1 MKLKPLIACGALLCA
16 STANANLISFFETEF
31 NTDYASAGVGGLRGT
46 GFGDISLV
54 GVSGTVTRAYLYW
67 HGPTSSDDPAFNAN
81 LTFNGAAVTGTNIG
95 FSDDNFWP
103 PNTNSQAY
111 RADVTSL
118 VTGSGTYS
126 LAGLQANHSNGA
138 SLVVFYDDGDD
149 SNNFDVV
156 TFDGND
162 ANFDNPFDP
171 VGWDVTLAGINYTS
185 GTALLSMT
193 VSDGQN
199 FGLGD
204 DGIFFLNGI
213 ALNTGDVFEG
223 QSVPQTAGTSVP
235 NGGLWDIV
243 TFDITSFLTPG
254 LNTLN
259 LTHRGVN
266 DALSAIHFAVL
277 LPVGSAPEQP
287 GDPPVVGVPEPG
299 TLGLMLAGALG
310 FGLSRRKKAACA

>member
-1 MKLKPLIACGALLCA
+1 MKLKLLIACGALLCA
-16 STANANLISFFETEF
+16 SSANANLISFFETEF
-31 NTDYASAGVGGLRGT
+31 NTDFASAGVAGLRGN

-54 GVSGTVTRAYLYW
+54 GVSGTITRAYLYW
-67 HGPTSSDDPAFNAN
+67 HGPTNSNDPAFNAN
-81 LTFNGAAVTGTNIG
+81 LTFNGVAVTGANIG
-95 FSDDNFWP
+95 FSDDNFW
-103 PNTNSQAY
+103 TQQNSQAY

-126 LAGLQANHSNGA
+126 LTGLQANHTNGA
-138 SLVVFYDDGDD
+138 SLVVFYDDGDS

-171 VGWDVTLAGINYTS
+171 LGWDVTLSGINYTS

-193 VSDGQN
+193 VSDGQD

-204 DGIFFLNGI
+204 DGIFFLNGV
-213 ALNTGDVFEG
+213 ALNTGDIFEG
-223 QSVPQTAGTSVP
+223 QSVPQTPGSSVT
-235 NGGLWDIV
+235 NGGLWDIF
-243 TFDITSFLTPG
+243 TIDITSFLTPG

-259 LTHRGVN
+259 LTHVGIN

-277 LPVGSAPEQP
+277 LPVGSAPQQP

-299 TLGLMLAGALG
+299 TLGLLLVGAFG
-310 FGLSRRKKAACA
+310 FGLSRRTKAVRA

>member
-1 MKLKPLIACGALLCA
+1 MKFRLLIACGALLCA
-16 STANANLISFFETEF
+16 SSANANLISFFETEF
-31 NTDYASAGVGGLRGT
+31 DTDFASAGVGGLRGN
-46 GFGDISLV
+46 GFGDISLG

-67 HGPTSSDDPAFNAN
+67 HGPTNSDDPAFNAN
-81 LTFNGAAVTGTNIG
+81 LTFNGTAVTGTNIG
-95 FSDDNFWP
+95 FSDSNLWGQQ
-103 PNTNSQAY
+103 NSQAY

-162 ANFDNPFDP
+162 SNIDNPFDP
-171 VGWDVTLAGINYTS
+171 LGWDVTLSGINYTS

-199 FGLGD
+199 FGEGD
-204 DGIFFLNGI
+204 DGIFYLNGV
-213 ALNTGDVFEG
+213 ALNSGDIFQG
-223 QSVPQTAGTSVP
+223 ASVPQTPGSSVA
-235 NGGLWDIV
+235 NGGLWDIF
-243 TFDITSFLTPG
+243 TIDITSFLTPG
-254 LNTLN
+254 MNTLN
-259 LTHRGVN
+259 LTHVHIF

-287 GDPPVVGVPEPG
+287 GDPPVVGVPEPA
-299 TLGLMLAGALG
+299 TLGLLLAGAFG
-310 FGLSRRKKAACA
+310 FGLSRRKKAV